1 MFKKIAV
8 AVALVA
14 ASATAFA
21 QPFAQQQAP
30 SLYAGVAGTSTD
42 LDGFDRE
49 SGYGAFLGYKFNNSI
64 AIEGGYYRVAD
75 LSYPLF
81 FSTSGA
87 VTSRADMTVDQIDV
101 SVIGTLP
108 LSNGFDVYGR
118 LGYARLNVETDLAG
132 FTRKEHDSNAL
143 YGLGLGYTFSPVV
156 HGRLEVQRPASDTT
170 KIVAGVAFTF

>member
-1 MFKKIAV
+1 MFKKIAA

-30 SLYAGVAGTSTD
+30 TLYAGIAGTSSEI
-42 LDGFDRE
+42 DGFDRE
-49 SGYGAFLGYKFNNSI
+49 GGYGAFIGYKFNQSI

-75 LSYPLF
+75 TEYRA
-81 FSTSGA
+81 GA
-87 VTSRADMTVDQIDV
+87 LRADLTLDQIDL

-118 LGYARLNVETDLAG
+118 LGYARLEAEADIAG
-132 FTRKEHDSNAL
+132 NSGKEHDSGAV

-156 HGRLEVQRPASDTT
+156 HGRLEVQRPSSDIT
-170 KIVAGVAFTF
+170 KVVAGVSYTF